1 MTFKDREGSNQHE
14 QWPQGGNVHGVSGDL
29 MSGVSGD
36 LMSGRAWVVGIRGT
50 DLENQAKGC
59 ASHQ

>member
-14 QWPQGGNVHGVSGDL
+14 QWPRGGNVRGVSGDL
-29 MSGVSGD
+29 MW
-36 LMSGRAWVVGIRGT
+36 GRAWAVGIRGT
-50 DLENQAKGC
+50 ELEDQAKGC